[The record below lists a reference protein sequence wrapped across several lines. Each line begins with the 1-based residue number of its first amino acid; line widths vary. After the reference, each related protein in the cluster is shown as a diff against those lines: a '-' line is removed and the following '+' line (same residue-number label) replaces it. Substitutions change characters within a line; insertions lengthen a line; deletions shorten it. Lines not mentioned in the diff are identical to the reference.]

1 MPTNKGFDVT
11 EEFGGKQVPLFADAD
26 IPRKRPGLADRFIVP
41 PFSVLDARQGYWL
54 TRKRAWLAMGIQSE
68 LGRDA
73 TCLPKTFTE
82 SNNYRGFKMMTAT
95 SVFDPV
101 LCEIAYRWFSP
112 EGSVILDPFA
122 GGSVRG
128 VVAAALGRNYIGIDL
143 SERQI
148 EANREQALAIFGDGK
163 TAARA
168 AVLDDPQL
176 RGGYTDNPGDLTPV
190 DEHGGYRVKRDDT
203 YVVAGVRG
211 GKART
216 CYTLAKGAEG
226 LITAGSRQSPQ
237 VNIVAH
243 IAAHCGV
250 PCRVHV
256 PAGELTPE
264 LEDARAQGAELV
276 MHRPGYNSVICARAR
291 EDAAASG
298 WKYIPFGM
306 ECIEAVQATAGQVAN
321 IPSDTKRLV
330 VPVGSGMSLA
340 GVLQGLLDLG
350 RRIPV
355 LGVRVGADPSK
366 RLNAFAPFGW
376 QGSVELVTSPLDYH
390 AHAPETMLGELEL
403 DPVYEA
409 KCLPYLEE
417 GDLLWVVGIR
427 PTCGIAKP
435 DVVMHE
441 DGGTTGS
448 VRWITGNS
456 LDMDDLVDEP
466 VDFIFTCPPYYD
478 LEVYSDD
485 PRDLSN
491 VATYDDFLASM
502 GDIVGLA
509 AARLKPDRFSMM
521 VVGNIR
527 DKGGHYRDLVG
538 DTVRLFAA
546 AGMHYY
552 NEAVLITP
560 TGTLPVRAAR
570 GFEVSRKLGKGHQN
584 VLVFVKGD
592 ARRAADGCEKLGDI
606 TNMLA
611 AMTRGTEEEEGE
623 ER

>member
-1 MPTNKGFDVT
+1 MTDKCFDVID
-11 EEFGGKQVPLFADAD
+11 EFGGKQVALFADGV

-41 PFSVLDARQGYWL
+41 PFSVLDGRQGYWL
-54 TRKRAWLAMGIQSE
+54 NRKRAWLAMGIQSE

-82 SNNYRGFKMMTAT
+82 SNKYRGFKMMTAT

-112 EGSVILDPFA
+112 EGGLVLDPFA

-128 VVAAALGRNYIGIDL
+128 VVAAALGRGYIGIDL

-148 EANREQALAIFGDGK
+148 EANREQATAIFGGGRPEL
-163 TAARA
+163 T
-168 AVLDDPQL
+168 DPQL
-176 RGGYTDNPGDLTPV
+176 RGGYTDNPCDLTPV
-190 DEHGGYRVKRDDT
+190 DEHGGYSVKRDDT

-211 GKART
+211 GKVRT
-216 CYTLAKGAEG
+216 CYTLAKGASG

-243 IAAHCGV
+243 IAAHLDV

-306 ECIEAVQATAGQVAN
+306 ECIEAVQATAGQVTN

-350 RRIPV
+350 RDIPV

-376 QGSVELVTSPLDYH
+376 QDKAELVTSPLDYH
-390 AHAPETMLGELEL
+390 AHAPDTMLGELEL

-417 GDLLWVVGIR
+417 GDCLWVVGIR
-427 PTCGIAKP
+427 ATRGNGPAEPEHK
-435 DVVMHE
+435 DSA
-441 DGGTTGS
+441 TTGH
-448 VRWITGNS
+448 VRWIAGNS
-456 LDMDDLVDEP
+456 LDIDTLVSED
-466 VDFIFTCPPYYD
+466 VDFIFTCPPYYN

-491 VATYDDFLASM
+491 VGTYGEFLQLM
-502 GDIVGLA
+502 GDIMGQA
-509 AARLKPDRFSMM
+509 AARLKPERFAAI

-527 DKGGHYRDLVG
+527 GKDGYYHDLVG
-538 DTVRLFAA
+538 DTVRLFEA
-546 AGMHYY
+546 AGLRYY

-584 VLVFVKGD
+584 VLIFSKGD
-592 ARRAADGCEKLGDI
+592 ARKAADGCEKLGDI

-611 AMTRGTEEEEGE
+611 VMTAVAEEGDADA
-623 ER
+623 